1 MDMVVHNFERPQ
13 RFIVGTVG
21 PPGQRTF
28 FLQARDGTR
37 VTSVA
42 LEKQQVTVLAERID
56 SLLDEVLRR
65 GGETVVPAVAPQ
77 TLDDNGPLDQPIVE
91 EFRVGTMTLAWD
103 PEDDHVV
110 IELFPLSDDDL
121 TSGESDAVDAPA
133 DPADEPGADLG
144 GARLRSASALGEPDT
159 DELDADDEP
168 GDEAITADEVV
179 IVKLAPGYAR
189 AFAQRAQRVVSAGR
203 PPCPFCG
210 GPLDP
215 DGHLCPRANGF
226 RRVSQA

>member
-1 MDMVVHNFERPQ
+1 M
-13 RFIVGTVG
+13 
-21 PPGQRTF
+21 
-28 FLQARDGTR
+28 
-37 VTSVA
+37 
-42 LEKQQVTVLAERID
+42 TVLAERID

-77 TLDDNGPLDQPIVE
+77 TLDDNDPLDQPIVE

-121 TSGESDAVDAPA
+121 TSGDPEAVDAPE
-133 DPADEPGADLG
+133 DLTDQPGADLG
-144 GARLRSASALGEPDT
+144 GARFGSASVLGEPDA
-159 DELDADDEP
+159 DDLDADDEP
-168 GDEAITADEVV
+168 ADEAITADEVV
-179 IVKLAPGYAR
+179 IVEAR
-189 AFAQRAQRVVSAGR
+189 SRLRTRLRAARPAGRVRGR

-215 DGHLCPRANGF
+215 EGHLCPRANGF

>member
-1 MDMVVHNFERPQ
+1 MGMVVHSFEHPQ

-37 VTSVA
+37 ITSVA

-77 TLDDNGPLDQPIVE
+77 TLDDNDPLDQPIVE

-110 IELFPLSDDDL
+110 IELFTLSDDEL
-121 TSGESDAVDAPA
+121 TPGDSEAVDAQDLA
-133 DPADEPGADLG
+133 DQPGADLG
-144 GARLRSASALGEPDT
+144 GARLGSASVLGEPDA

-179 IVKLAPGYAR
+179 IVKLDPGYAR